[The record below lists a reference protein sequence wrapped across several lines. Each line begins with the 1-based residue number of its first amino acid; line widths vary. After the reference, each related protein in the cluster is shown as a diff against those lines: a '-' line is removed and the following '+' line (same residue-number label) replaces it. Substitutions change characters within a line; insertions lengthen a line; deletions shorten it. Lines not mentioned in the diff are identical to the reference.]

1 MLLCVYIVFIECQI
15 IHNAILV
22 IPKREI
28 SILVNFVE
36 CCFERPLQL
45 NGCIVNK
52 FPWTIEVYRGI
63 KMHNFGFLF
72 QQKYNKKKNK
82 IIEDRDTD
90 KSMPIPVPLIECS
103 CINILINKVDKQ
115 KFWQNICNG

>member
-52 FPWTIEVYRGI
+52 FPWTTEVLHDGLQSFLNNIET
-63 KMHNFGFLF
+63 HNLGFSPSV
-72 QQKYNKKKNK
+72 K
-82 IIEDRDTD
+82 I
-90 KSMPIPVPLIECS
+90 
-103 CINILINKVDKQ
+103 
-115 KFWQNICNG
+115 